1 MDMPQRRSR
10 MTRTRAGKS
19 LVLTSRDIDLF
30 RWLARYPYLRSTYL
44 HAFVGGA
51 SATRF
56 KERLGD
62 FFHEGYLDRP
72 ARQWDFADARCLPAV
87 HELGER
93 GRRVLAEVGEEEGQR
108 IHLAKGPRRQFLH
121 ASMICECL

>member
-30 RWLARYPYLRSTYL
+30 RWVARYPYLRSTYL

-62 FFHEGYLDRP
+62 LFHEGYIERP
-72 ARQWDFADARCLPAV
+72 PQQWQFSGARHRPV
-87 HELGER
+87 VYEIGRVSER
-93 GRRVLAEVGEEEGQR
+93 LLREVGVDAGNRVTSLSESA
-108 IHLAKGPRRQFLH
+108 HRQF
-121 ASMICECL
+121 